1 MIAGKY
7 RVDAVLGA
15 GGMGI
20 VLAATHVHLRQRVA
34 IKLLHPEAAV
44 RRGAVERFLRE
55 ARVAMSMR
63 GEHVVR
69 IFDVGTLDDGS
80 PFIAMECLEGRDLG
94 AVLDARVPV
103 EPAVA
108 VDYILQASE
117 ALAEAHSLGVVH
129 RDLKPANLF
138 LTTRVDGT
146 PCVKVLDFGVS
157 KIARELEII
166 LDETASSS
174 RVGSPAAPASEPPPA
189 GRGRITRS
197 SALIGSPRYM
207 APEQIRAASDIDG
220 RSDLF
225 SVAVTIYET
234 IAGASPFEA
243 TTPAAS
249 LAAVLESVVDPDP
262 RIEPRVWIEVQRA
275 LGKRP
280 YERHRDATEMASAL
294 RDAVGDSDVALAS
307 LLRRDPWERDALDDA
322 GEQDSPRRGSGADAH
337 LVEGARRRSLAP
349 RSIGLAV
356 AVGVGGLLVLAS
368 VFRSAGGTG
377 GAAPPASAH
386 AQSEVLPIPAPSVV
400 GPSVEATSASDSPM
414 GSASSGGEEGRG
426 RRSRLPAVPLPPMH
440 PRPVATTP
448 GF

>member
-1 MIAGKY
+1 
-7 RVDAVLGA
+7 
-15 GGMGI
+15 
-20 VLAATHVHLRQRVA
+20 
-34 IKLLHPEAAV
+34 
-44 RRGAVERFLRE
+44 
-55 ARVAMSMR
+55 
-63 GEHVVR
+63 VVR

-207 APEQIRAASDIDG
+207 APEQIRSPADVDARADVWALGVILYELLTGLPPFDGATLEELRMSVTTAPAPRVPNVPAPLQAAIHRCLAKDPDARFTSVHELAKALAPFALGDGALAAARVGRIVGTLETMSDTPIVRDLVRRPG
-220 RSDLF
+220 RPRTRMAVVALAVVGALAGIVAWMAMPRSP
-225 SVAVTIYET
+225 SVA
-234 IAGASPFEA
+234 
-243 TTPAAS
+243 
-249 LAAVLESVVDPDP
+249 
-262 RIEPRVWIEVQRA
+262 EPRVASSGSV
-275 LGKRP
+275 
-280 YERHRDATEMASAL
+280 ASA
-294 RDAVGDSDVALAS
+294 DAPLAS
-307 LLRRDPWERDALDDA
+307 IQPAA
-322 GEQDSPRRGSGADAH
+322 ASGA
-337 LVEGARRRSLAP
+337 
-349 RSIGLAV
+349 
-356 AVGVGGLLVLAS
+356 
-368 VFRSAGGTG
+368 AGGTEVPSSPPALRASAALPAHAAG
-377 GAAPPASAH
+377 AKPARLPGMTAVADSGAPAAAP
-386 AQSEVLPIPAPSVV
+386 AP
-400 GPSVEATSASDSPM
+400 D
-414 GSASSGGEEGRG
+414 
-426 RRSRLPAVPLPPMH
+426 PLH
-440 PRPVATTP
+440 LDA
-448 GF
+448 GFLFRDRK